1 MSLLSVKDASFIYS
15 QKTPFQHT
23 AVDHVSFDVE
33 QGDFIGII
41 GHTGSGK
48 STLVQMLNGLLKPT
62 SGSVILDGIDIWD
75 KPKEIR
81 KIRFRVGLVFQY
93 PEYQLFEET
102 VEKDISFGPMNM
114 GLSENEIKERVLS
127 AAQFVGLDPELLQKS
142 PFDLSG
148 GEKRRAAIAGVIAMD
163 PDILI
168 LDEPCAG
175 LDPLGRDVLLTQI
188 YRYHQ
193 QRGNTVLLVSHSME
207 DVAAVC
213 DKALVMDHSH
223 LQMIDSCEHVF
234 SQGDRL
240 AEMGLRIPQITSI
253 VDSLIDAGYP
263 LQKGTLTVEKAFS
276 ISKTTY
282 SGVEK
287 FFHWA
292 VTFALICFAWIL
304 FRANN
309 LSEAVLIITGIFTQF
324 GDPKPETAN
333 FIAIGLALTIMFGKE
348 LSEEIKWPMR
358 NVVSKSWLVCHIY
371 LVLMIAYIILF
382 GVLGGDQFIYF
393 QF

>member
-1 MSLLSVKDASFIYS
+1 MSLLSVKDVSFVYS

-23 AVDHVSFDVE
+23 AVENVSFDVD

-62 SGSVILDGIDIWD
+62 SGSITLDGINIWD

-114 GLSENEIKERVLS
+114 GLSEEEIKERVHK
-127 AAQFVGLDPELLQKS
+127 AAQFVGLDTELLQKS

-175 LDPLGRDVLLTQI
+175 LDPLGRDVLLAQI

-213 DKALVMDHSH
+213 DKALVMNRSH
-223 LQMIDSCEHVF
+223 LEMYDTCDRIF
-234 SQGDRL
+234 SQGERL
-240 AEMGLRIPQITSI
+240 ATMGLRVPQITAI
-253 VDSLIDAGYP
+253 VDDLIAAGFP
-263 LQKGTLTVEKAFS
+263 LNHGTLTVEN
-276 ISKTTY
+276 
-282 SGVEK
+282 
-287 FFHWA
+287 A
-292 VTFALICFAWIL
+292 VHD
-304 FRANN
+304 
-309 LSEAVLIITGIFTQF
+309 ITEYL
-324 GDPKPETAN
+324 K
-333 FIAIGLALTIMFGKE
+333 KE
-348 LSEEIKWPMR
+348 GRL
-358 NVVSKSWLVCHIY
+358 
-371 LVLMIAYIILF
+371 
-382 GVLGGDQFIYF
+382 
-393 QF
+393 